1 MRDGSSLGLFI
12 LGSAQDQE
20 LIEVKLDSI
29 EGKID
34 VFGAMLEDG
43 LYLLDIKLDAHGETL
58 SALEGKLDAL
68 EGKLDEQFYT
78 MESKLDTI
86 EGKLDAQAEWL
97 YGIEGKLDQF
107 LGLCASAP
115 GEQARLA

>member
-1 MRDGSSLGLFI
+1 
-12 LGSAQDQE
+12 
-20 LIEVKLDSI
+20 
-29 EGKID
+29 
-34 VFGAMLEDG
+34 MLEDG
-43 LYLLDIKLDAHGETL
+43 LYHLDIKLDAHGETP

-86 EGKLDAQAEWL
+86 EGKLD
-97 YGIEGKLDQF
+97 QF

-115 GEQARLA
+115 GGQARLP